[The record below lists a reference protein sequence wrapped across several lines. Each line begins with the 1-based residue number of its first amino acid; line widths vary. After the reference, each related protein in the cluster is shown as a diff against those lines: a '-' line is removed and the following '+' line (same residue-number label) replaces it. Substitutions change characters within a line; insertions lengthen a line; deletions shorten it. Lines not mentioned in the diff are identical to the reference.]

1 MQLRIILVR
10 LRRESAIIK
19 NTPPWNY
26 KNKSLV
32 VLFTY
37 CTLSVCGRPKG
48 RHLHP
53 SNASLEVWLD
63 SMFYVSRDVTYE
75 RLWPGSGFDFAH
87 FGRVVLM

>member
-1 MQLRIILVR
+1 MQMRIIPVR
-10 LRRESAIIK
+10 LRPESAIIK

-26 KNKSLV
+26 KTRISLSSF
-32 VLFTY
+32 LLYIERLRATQG
-37 CTLSVCGRPKG
+37 S
-48 RHLHP
+48 HLHP